1 MASIS
6 LSYNIYQL
14 KFSVLINKSIVNN
27 NNRENH
33 DNLKLT

>member
-6 LSYNIYQL
+6 LSYNIYHL